1 MGALVLNS
9 LGFST
14 SVKQQPGMREQTA
27 TRGESRGQPPVS
39 GQGPVFSVNLVD
51 VRFLG
56 LLQKPLSLKDAPLIQ
71 SETHPLPSSL
81 TCLSPPSPLLQNSL
95 RPWVTVLQPLAWAA
109 PPPPPQPGRVK
120 EGEPSLRP
128 HPPVPQGL
136 WVQMYPR
143 LQTTMMP
150 RAYHED
156 RCQPWDP
163 ASFTAG
169 LERALEPL
177 RAPLVP
183 VTLHPCPAALLLPQL
198 QPGSLLGESIHSSPH

>member
-120 EGEPSLRP
+120 EGHVQDSAPPSCLWEKGVES
-128 HPPVPQGL
+128 HPSAPTPQCHRDCGCRCT
-136 WVQMYPR
+136 PGFR
-143 LQTTMMP
+143 L
-150 RAYHED
+150 
-156 RCQPWDP
+156 
-163 ASFTAG
+163 
-169 LERALEPL
+169 L
-177 RAPLVP
+177 
-183 VTLHPCPAALLLPQL
+183 
-198 QPGSLLGESIHSSPH
+198 